1 MASNLRV
8 DSIVPATGANVSIG
22 TATGGVNIPGVLTY
36 EDVTNVDSVGV
47 ITARTDINIG
57 DSIIHIGDTNT
68 KIRFPAADTITAET
82 GGSERTRISSDGHL
96 GINTDFTGSQ
106 LWRSG
111 KRVEIFGGSGNVTGE
126 LHLGANRGDGTQSVG
141 SINFFDNTQDSNH
154 RHVALIETDKS
165 GTTANKRG
173 GAMIFYTKNDNV
185 ASPTE
190 KLRIHSGGEV
200 TKPSNPAFI
209 AGRTGGNQTFTLG
222 TFPFNVA
229 RVNVGNHYNTSTY
242 KFTAP
247 VAGVY
252 YFYAQVYYNAGNGT
266 FRVGFRKTPN
276 GGSALM
282 LNTAQHA
289 MVGNDNQQSTS
300 IIESLA
306 VGDTVELYSD
316 QNASRQLY
324 YNINSGSFGA
334 HTYFMGY
341 LIG

>member
-8 DSIVPATGANVSIG
+8 DSIVPSTSGNVSIG
-22 TATGGVNIPGVLTY
+22 TATGGVTIPGNLGIGGTLTY
-36 EDVTNVDSVGV
+36 EDVTNIDSVGV
-47 ITARTDINIG
+47 ITARSDLSIA
-57 DSIIHIGDTNT
+57 DKIIHTGDTNT
-68 KIRFPAADTITAET
+68 AIRFPAADTITAET
-82 GGSERTRISSDGHL
+82 GGSERLRIDS
-96 GINTDFTGSQ
+96 
-106 LWRSG
+106 SG
-111 KRVEIFGGSGNVTGE
+111 KATFSGDVQIDGDE
-126 LHLGANRGDGTQSVG
+126 LFIADSIKHVGDTDTLISFP
-141 SINFFDNTQDSNH
+141 SNDTINFRT
-154 RHVALIETDKS
+154 A
-165 GTTANKRG
+165 GTER
-173 GAMIFYTKNDNV
+173 
-185 ASPTE
+185 
-190 KLRIHSGGEV
+190 LRIHSGGEV

-209 AGRTGGNQTFTLG
+209 VGRTGGNQTFTLG